1 MPYSLLHNGGKNMK
15 VRLFLI
21 FSIFLNIFL
30 FSVSVFGAEYLSME
44 LVYDGIV
51 HKYGA
56 EKVTLVVEDE
66 ELNNLPMPP
75 VIFQNLTLVPAR
87 EVFEKLGAEVLWDSL
102 NYEVTVNYNKNKL
115 VLKINDKN
123 ALLNDNNISMD
134 LAAKIINNK
143 TMIPLRFVSE
153 NLGFDVNWD
162 SASRTASVNSV
173 KNLIEINSIDISNS
187 EKGVYT
193 INASDK
199 ISDYKTDF
207 LTGNRLVIDFYN
219 TLIDNNVYE
228 NKGVAETINISDSA
242 VEKIRTAQNQTSP
255 QYITRVVFDF
265 NYGYD
270 PDYNVS
276 LSNDEK
282 SLIVNINKE
291 SVEDVFSEVNENIY
305 YSRKEKSF
313 VINKRGSYID
323 INKFTHSDD
332 YNSKKYTISMNQSW
346 NNIIKDET
354 IYVNDKYINSISI
367 KSSNGNTE
375 ITFDEKQILTYNVS
389 EDNENIYIRLQHPKL
404 KYKNI
409 VVLDAGHGG
418 SDPGAS
424 GYGLVEKDLTVDIVN
439 RIMLLLEDDNDIKG
453 YATRTTDVYPSFTDR
468 NDLGNAVGDV
478 FISIHINSAGS
489 NTNPN
494 GTEVYY
500 LNPNTSDSGMTSK
513 ILAETLQKNLLKE
526 LGSNDRKTKTENFIV
541 LRQSNIP
548 ASLCEIGFVTNPE
561 EAAKLGSSEYRQKVA
576 QAVYNSLKELFKL
589 YPTGR

>member
-1 MPYSLLHNGGKNMK
+1 MK

-30 FSVSVFGAEYLSME
+30 FSVSVFGADYLSME

>member
-1 MPYSLLHNGGKNMK
+1 MK

-21 FSIFLNIFL
+21 FSVFFNIFL
-30 FSVSVFGAEYLSME
+30 ASVSVFGAEYLSME

-102 NYEVTVNYNKNKL
+102 NYEVTVNYNENKL
-115 VLKINDKN
+115 VLKINDNN
-123 ALLNDNNISMD
+123 ALLNNNNISMD

-162 SASRTASVNSV
+162 STSRTASVNSV
-173 KNLIEINSIDISNS
+173 KNLIVINSIDISNS

-199 ISDYKTDF
+199 IEDYKTDF

-219 TLIDNNVYE
+219 ALIDNNTYDNE
-228 NKGVAETINISDSA
+228 GISDTINLSDSA

-255 QYITRVVFDF
+255 KYVTRVVFDF
-265 NYGYD
+265 NYEYD
-270 PDYNVS
+270 PDYKVS

-291 SVEDVFSEVNENIY
+291 SVEDVFSEINENVY
-305 YSRKEKSF
+305 YSRKEKAF
-313 VINKRGSYID
+313 IINKKGSYID
-323 INKFTHSDD
+323 ISKFTHNDD
-332 YNSKKYTISMNQSW
+332 YNSRKYTISMNQNW

-354 IYVNDKYINSISI
+354 LYINDKYINSISI
-367 KSSNGNTE
+367 KNNNGNTE
-375 ITFDEKQILTYNVS
+375 ITFDEKQILIYNVS

-418 SDPGAS
+418 NDPGAS

-439 RIMLLLEDDNDIKG
+439 RIMLLLEEDNDIKG
-453 YATRTTDVYPSFTDR
+453 YATRTTDVYPSFADR

-489 NTNPN
+489 NTNPK

-548 ASLCEIGFVTNPE
+548 ASLCEIGFITNPE

-576 QAVYNSLKELFKL
+576 QAVYNSLKELFEL

>member
-1 MPYSLLHNGGKNMK
+1 MK